1 MSVSKGQLP
10 NRPFVA
16 KRLLIGICIL
26 RRMVFS
32 RRQRCDRPSRPKN
45 QQLDATANSNEMR
58 EVFIFNPGLLS
69 GLVLAGANR
78 SVENSG
84 PQPSQDGGKLTSPSG
99 ASGANTVAQTPAKN
113 GGTIPT
119 KTGAGASTTP
129 PTDDGILTALEVGT
143 LDLHNVDLVV
153 LSACETGLGQTAG
166 GEGMLGLQRAFQV
179 AGASTTI
186 TSLWSVDDAA
196 TQTLMVEF
204 YKRLWDKD
212 HPVGKLEALRQAQL
226 EMLHRYDPRTL
237 KLIDQGR
244 GIDLEAPAANLGGR
258 LAPQYWA
265 AFVISGDWR

>member
-1 MSVSKGQLP
+1 
-10 NRPFVA
+10 
-16 KRLLIGICIL
+16 
-26 RRMVFS
+26 
-32 RRQRCDRPSRPKN
+32 
-45 QQLDATANSNEMR
+45 MR
-58 EVFIFNPGLLS
+58 EVFTFNPGLLS

-78 SVENSG
+78 SVENVGS
-84 PQPSQDGGKLTSPSG
+84 QPAQDGGKSASLSG
-99 ASGANTVAQTPAKN
+99 ASGANTVVQKEPAKN
-113 GGTIPT
+113 GRAIPT
-119 KTGAGASTTP
+119 KASDGTPTTP

-143 LDLHNVDLVV
+143 LDLHNVDLAV

-237 KLIDQGR
+237 KLIDRGR
-244 GIDLEAPAANLGGR
+244 GIELETPAADLGGR

-265 AFVISGDWR
+265 AFELSGDWR